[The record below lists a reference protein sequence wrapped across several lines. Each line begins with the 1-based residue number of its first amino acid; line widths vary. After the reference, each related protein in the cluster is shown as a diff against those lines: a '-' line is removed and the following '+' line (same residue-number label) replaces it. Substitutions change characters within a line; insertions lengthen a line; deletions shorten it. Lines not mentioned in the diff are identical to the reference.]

1 MNHYEILEVSP
12 KASATVIR
20 AAYKSLMQ
28 RYHPDKNPGAADTAE
43 LASLVVQAY
52 EVLSDSAKRSAYDL
66 ALSEAAQRSRPH
78 DYDKRRRGRA
88 PATHSAKSAAQDSRY
103 FWFMCLIIV
112 VIVLSGWTMIS
123 LLKAKPS
130 PDAAQRG
137 ASLVHAEIPAK
148 GVLERVRSSDSGRVL
163 VLASRL
169 EVRLKKPEQSSE
181 DPGRMLFIPELAVKV
196 GLRDA
201 EYAIRHLDNTA
212 DLIRQKLQENLAG
225 AEFDA
230 LINPDG
236 QRYLARLILNA
247 IGEATGTAPS
257 LTRSSADPESPERY
271 GVVEVLLPESF
282 SVR

>member
-52 EVLSDSAKRSAYDL
+52 EVLSDNARRSAYDL
-66 ALSEAAQRSRPH
+66 ALSEAAQRSRLS

-88 PATHSAKSAAQDSRY
+88 TATHGGKSAVQDSRY
-103 FWFMCLIIV
+103 FWFICLIIV
-112 VIVLSGWTMIS
+112 LIILSAWTMIL
-123 LLKAKPS
+123 LLKAKPT
-130 PDAAQRG
+130 PEAAQRG
-137 ASLVHAEIPAK
+137 ASLVHAESPAT
-148 GVLERVRSSDSGRVL
+148 GVLKQVRSSDSARVL

-169 EVRLKKPEQSSE
+169 EVRLKKPGQPAE
-181 DPGRMLFIPELAVKV
+181 DPGRMLFIPELALKV
-196 GLRDA
+196 GTRDA

-225 AEFDA
+225 AEFEA
-230 LINPDG
+230 LIKPDG
-236 QRYLARLILNA
+236 QSYLAKMILNA

-257 LTRSSADPESPERY
+257 LTTSAADPEAPERY